1 MTQQQ
6 SQTSTIEESSL
17 FRIMIASD
25 NHLGFLENDQI
36 RGDDS
41 FNSFE
46 EILKLSKS
54 ECVDFLLLGGDLF
67 HHHNPSKKTIIR
79 TSNILKNYVYGQRL
93 HKYEVYCY
101 EPNFKN
107 ENLSVEV
114 PIFIIHGNHDDPSGF
129 ENFSSIDIFS
139 NKEVNYFGKI
149 NNYEEFDLYPI
160 LFVKGNTKIA
170 LYGIGSIKDERLYLA
185 LQNKKV
191 NFHRP
196 DDFKNWFNIL
206 IVHQN
211 RFKGHNIGKN
221 KKNYLPE
228 SFIPSFFD
236 LVIWGH
242 EHECFTEPVYNS
254 EVGFHVYQ
262 PGSSVATSLIQAEA
276 KTKCIGLCEING
288 DRFRII
294 PIKLET
300 VRPFI
305 YSQFELRQFADRITN
320 QEDIEKLIEEKI
332 EEALAEV
339 NKGRETEPKI
349 YNDLLPI
356 IRLKI
361 EYSGYAMTRTNFVV
375 SKYSGKIANLNDVI
389 QFWKKGELFSLKKS
403 LGGNDMDMEDMVD
416 GEGNFE
422 DELVDTDEELK
433 KFVTQNIGTY
443 FVEKNKKNFLNTDI
457 FCDYLDKAVN
467 GNEKH
472 SLEILFKQFYDAAIS
487 NSKYDSELISNLHPL
502 ENAKKDFSDL
512 VEQIVNKTDINSAIS
527 NGDEADNIKVL
538 PRGRKKNSN
547 MNILNN
553 AMNKDGIKLEI
564 ANNFSNEKR
573 EDKNTKNISQQ
584 SINNQLDLMGISQ
597 LKKQIET
604 SNTNSIINLAEK
616 NKNNKNLLNYLDYQP
631 KNSNGRNNK
640 NNSFS
645 NDFEIIINGSDND
658 LDEFGFP
665 DEAKKKKSYGGQK
678 RKSQKYKVEP
688 KKVNKKRKK

>member
-1 MTQQQ
+1 MTQQASQ
-6 SQTSTIEESSL
+6 SSTIEDTSSL

-25 NHLGFLENDQI
+25 NHLGYLENDQI

-46 EILKLSKS
+46 EVLKISKS
-54 ECVDFLLLGGDLF
+54 ESVDFLLLGGDLF

-79 TSNILKNYVYGQRL
+79 TGNILQKYVYGQRT

-101 EPNFKN
+101 DPNFKN

-149 NNYEEFDLYPI
+149 NNYEKFDLYPI

-185 LQNKKV
+185 LQNKNV

-236 LVIWGH
+236 LVVWGH

-276 KTKCIGLCEING
+276 KTKCIGLCEINK

-305 YSQFELRQFADRITN
+305 YNQFELRQFADRITN
-320 QEDIEKLIEEKI
+320 TDDIERIIDEKI
-332 EEALAEV
+332 NEALTEV
-339 NKGRETEPKI
+339 ENGRTKENKI
-349 YNDLLPI
+349 YNDLIPI

-361 EYSGYAMTRTNFVV
+361 EYTGYAMTRTNTIL
-375 SKYSGKIANLNDVI
+375 SKYSGRIANLNDVI
-389 QFWKKGELFSLKKS
+389 QFWKKGEVFSLKKA
-403 LGGNDMDMEDMVD
+403 LPGGSDVEMEDMENGD
-416 GEGNFE
+416 GDIE
-422 DELVDTDEELK
+422 DEMIDTDEELK
-433 KFVTQNIGTY
+433 KFVTQNIGNY
-443 FVEKNKKNFLNTDI
+443 FLEKNKKNFLNTDI

-472 SLEILFKQFYDAAIS
+472 SLEILFKQFYDAAIQTT
-487 NSKYDSELISNLHPL
+487 KFDSDVLNTLQPL
-502 ENAKKDFSDL
+502 ENAKKDFTDI
-512 VEQIVNKTDINSAIS
+512 VEQVINKTDINNAIS
-527 NGDEADNIKVL
+527 NGDEADNITLL
-538 PRGRKKNSN
+538 PKGRKRNSN
-547 MNILNN
+547 LMKKNEF
-553 AMNKDGIKLEI
+553 KLQS

-573 EDKNTKNISQQ
+573 EDKNNKNVSQ
-584 SINNQLDLMGISQ
+584 SIYNQLDQFGISQ
-597 LKKQIET
+597 LRQQFGNAT
-604 SNTNSIINLAEK
+604 TNNTTTDSNK
-616 NKNNKNLLNYLDYQP
+616 NKDKNLLDYLNYQP
-631 KNSNGRNNK
+631 KLSNKGTNNK
-640 NNSFS
+640 ISNSS
-645 NDFEIIINGSDND
+645 SDDIEIVIDND
-658 LDEFGFP
+658 SENDIDEFGFP
-665 DEAKKKKSYGGQK
+665 KNQKKSTGNQKKRSGKYNIEPKRVNKKKKK
-678 RKSQKYKVEP
+678 
-688 KKVNKKRKK
+688 

>member
-1 MTQQQ
+1 
-6 SQTSTIEESSL
+6 
-17 FRIMIASD
+17 MIASD
-25 NHLGFLENDQI
+25 NHLGYLENDQI

-46 EILKLSKS
+46 EVLKISKS
-54 ECVDFLLLGGDLF
+54 ESVDFLLLGGDLF

-79 TSNILKNYVYGQRL
+79 TGNILQKYVYGQRT

-101 EPNFKN
+101 DPNFKN

-149 NNYEEFDLYPI
+149 NNYEKFDLYPI

-185 LQNKKV
+185 LQNKNV

-236 LVIWGH
+236 LVVWGH

-276 KTKCIGLCEING
+276 KTKCIGLCEINK

-305 YSQFELRQFADRITN
+305 YNQFELRQFADRITN
-320 QEDIEKLIEEKI
+320 TDDIERIIDEKI
-332 EEALAEV
+332 NEALTEV
-339 NKGRETEPKI
+339 ENGRTKENKI
-349 YNDLLPI
+349 YNDLIPI

-361 EYSGYAMTRTNFVV
+361 EYTGYAMTRTNTIL
-375 SKYSGKIANLNDVI
+375 SKYSGRIANLNDVI
-389 QFWKKGELFSLKKS
+389 QFWKKGEVFSLKKA
-403 LGGNDMDMEDMVD
+403 LPGGSDVEMEDMENGD
-416 GEGNFE
+416 GDIE
-422 DELVDTDEELK
+422 DEMIDTDEELK
-433 KFVTQNIGTY
+433 KFVTQNIGNY
-443 FVEKNKKNFLNTDI
+443 FLEKNKKNFLNTDI

-472 SLEILFKQFYDAAIS
+472 SLEILFKQFYDAAIQTT
-487 NSKYDSELISNLHPL
+487 KFDSDVLNTLQPL
-502 ENAKKDFSDL
+502 ENAKKDFTDI
-512 VEQIVNKTDINSAIS
+512 VEQVINKTDINNAIS
-527 NGDEADNIKVL
+527 NGDEADNITLL
-538 PRGRKKNSN
+538 PKGRKRNSN
-547 MNILNN
+547 LMKKNEF
-553 AMNKDGIKLEI
+553 KLQS

-573 EDKNTKNISQQ
+573 EDKNNKNVSQ
-584 SINNQLDLMGISQ
+584 SIYNQLDQFGISQ
-597 LKKQIET
+597 LRQQFGNAT
-604 SNTNSIINLAEK
+604 TNNTTTDSNK
-616 NKNNKNLLNYLDYQP
+616 NKDKNLLDYLNYQP
-631 KNSNGRNNK
+631 KLSNKGTNNK
-640 NNSFS
+640 ISNSS
-645 NDFEIIINGSDND
+645 SDDIEIVIDNDSEND

-665 DEAKKKKSYGGQK
+665 KNQKKSTGNQKKRTGKYNIEPKRVNKKKKK
-678 RKSQKYKVEP
+678 
-688 KKVNKKRKK
+688 

>member
-1 MTQQQ
+1 MTQQASQ
-6 SQTSTIEESSL
+6 SSTIEDTSSL

-25 NHLGFLENDQI
+25 NHLGYLENDQI

-46 EILKLSKS
+46 EVLKISKS
-54 ECVDFLLLGGDLF
+54 ESVDFLLLGGDLF

-79 TSNILKNYVYGQRL
+79 TGNILQKYVYGQRT

-101 EPNFKN
+101 DPNFKN

-149 NNYEEFDLYPI
+149 NNYEKFDLYPI

-185 LQNKKV
+185 LQNKNV

-236 LVIWGH
+236 LVVWGH

-276 KTKCIGLCEING
+276 KTKCIGLCEINK

-305 YSQFELRQFADRITN
+305 YNQFELRQFADRITN
-320 QEDIEKLIEEKI
+320 TDDIERIIDEKI
-332 EEALAEV
+332 NEALTEV
-339 NKGRETEPKI
+339 ENGRTKENKI
-349 YNDLLPI
+349 YNDLIPI

-361 EYSGYAMTRTNFVV
+361 EYTGYAMTRTNTIL
-375 SKYSGKIANLNDVI
+375 SKYSGRIANLNDVI
-389 QFWKKGELFSLKKS
+389 QFWKKGEVFSLKKA
-403 LGGNDMDMEDMVD
+403 LPGGSDVEMEDMENGD
-416 GEGNFE
+416 GDIE
-422 DELVDTDEELK
+422 DEMIDTDEELK
-433 KFVTQNIGTY
+433 KFVTQNIGNY
-443 FVEKNKKNFLNTDI
+443 FLEKNKKNFLNTDI

-472 SLEILFKQFYDAAIS
+472 SLEILFKQFYDAAIQTT
-487 NSKYDSELISNLHPL
+487 KFDSDVLNTLQPL
-502 ENAKKDFSDL
+502 ENAKKDFTDI
-512 VEQIVNKTDINSAIS
+512 VEQVINKTDINNAIS
-527 NGDEADNIKVL
+527 NGDEADNITLL
-538 PRGRKKNSN
+538 PKGRKRNSN
-547 MNILNN
+547 LMKKNEF
-553 AMNKDGIKLEI
+553 KLQS

-573 EDKNTKNISQQ
+573 EDKNNKNVSQ
-584 SINNQLDLMGISQ
+584 SIYNQLDQFGISQ
-597 LKKQIET
+597 LRQQFGNAT
-604 SNTNSIINLAEK
+604 TNNTTDSNK
-616 NKNNKNLLNYLDYQP
+616 NKDKNLLDYLNYQP
-631 KNSNGRNNK
+631 KLSNKGTNNK
-640 NNSFS
+640 ISNSS
-645 NDFEIIINGSDND
+645 SDDIEIVIDNDSEND

-665 DEAKKKKSYGGQK
+665 KNQKKSTGNQKKRTGKYNIEPKRVNKKKKK
-678 RKSQKYKVEP
+678 
-688 KKVNKKRKK
+688 

>member
-1 MTQQQ
+1 MTQQASQ
-6 SQTSTIEESSL
+6 SSTIEDTSSL

-25 NHLGFLENDQI
+25 NHLGYLENDQI

-46 EILKLSKS
+46 EVLKISKS
-54 ECVDFLLLGGDLF
+54 ESVDFLLLGGDLF

-79 TSNILKNYVYGQRL
+79 TGNILQKYVYGQRT

-101 EPNFKN
+101 DPNFKN

-149 NNYEEFDLYPI
+149 NNYEKFDLYPI

-185 LQNKKV
+185 LQNKNV

-236 LVIWGH
+236 LVVWGH

-276 KTKCIGLCEING
+276 KTKCIGLCEINK

-305 YSQFELRQFADRITN
+305 YNQFELRQFADRITN
-320 QEDIEKLIEEKI
+320 TDDIERIIDEKI
-332 EEALAEV
+332 NEALTEV
-339 NKGRETEPKI
+339 ENGRTKENKI
-349 YNDLLPI
+349 YNDLIPI

-361 EYSGYAMTRTNFVV
+361 EYTGYAMTRTNTIL
-375 SKYSGKIANLNDVI
+375 SKYSGRIANLNDVI
-389 QFWKKGELFSLKKS
+389 QFWKKGEVFSLKKA
-403 LGGNDMDMEDMVD
+403 LPGGSDVEMEDMENGD
-416 GEGNFE
+416 GDIE
-422 DELVDTDEELK
+422 DEMIDTDEELK
-433 KFVTQNIGTY
+433 KFVTQNIGNY
-443 FVEKNKKNFLNTDI
+443 FLEKNKKNFLNTDI

-472 SLEILFKQFYDAAIS
+472 SLEILFKQFYDAAIQTT
-487 NSKYDSELISNLHPL
+487 KFDSDVLNTLQPL
-502 ENAKKDFSDL
+502 ENAKKDFTDI
-512 VEQIVNKTDINSAIS
+512 VEQVINKTDINNAIS
-527 NGDEADNIKVL
+527 NGDEADNITLL
-538 PRGRKKNSN
+538 PKGRKRNSN
-547 MNILNN
+547 LMKKNEF
-553 AMNKDGIKLEI
+553 KLQS

-573 EDKNTKNISQQ
+573 EDKNNKNVSQ
-584 SINNQLDLMGISQ
+584 SIYNQLDQFGISQ
-597 LKKQIET
+597 LRQQFGNAT
-604 SNTNSIINLAEK
+604 TNNTTTDSNK
-616 NKNNKNLLNYLDYQP
+616 NKDKNLLDYLNYQP
-631 KNSNGRNNK
+631 KLSNKSTNNK
-640 NNSFS
+640 ISNSS
-645 NDFEIIINGSDND
+645 SDDIEIVIDNDSEND

-665 DEAKKKKSYGGQK
+665 KNQKKSTGNQKKRSGKYNIEPKRVNKKKKK
-678 RKSQKYKVEP
+678 
-688 KKVNKKRKK
+688 

>member
-1 MTQQQ
+1 MTQQASQ
-6 SQTSTIEESSL
+6 SSTIEDTSSL

-25 NHLGFLENDQI
+25 NHLGYLENDQI

-46 EILKLSKS
+46 EVLKISKS
-54 ECVDFLLLGGDLF
+54 ESVDFLLLGGDLF

-79 TSNILKNYVYGQRL
+79 TGNILQKYVYGQRT

-101 EPNFKN
+101 DPNFKN

-149 NNYEEFDLYPI
+149 NNYEKFDLYPI

-185 LQNKKV
+185 LQNKNV

-236 LVIWGH
+236 LVVWGH

-276 KTKCIGLCEING
+276 KTKCIGLCEINK

-305 YSQFELRQFADRITN
+305 YNQFELRQFADRITN
-320 QEDIEKLIEEKI
+320 TDDIERIIDEKI
-332 EEALAEV
+332 NEALTEV
-339 NKGRETEPKI
+339 ENGRTKENKI
-349 YNDLLPI
+349 YNDLIPI
-356 IRLKI
+356 IRLEI
-361 EYSGYAMTRTNFVV
+361 EYTGYAMTRTNTIL
-375 SKYSGKIANLNDVI
+375 SKYSGRIANLNDVI
-389 QFWKKGELFSLKKS
+389 QFWKKGEVFSLKKA
-403 LGGNDMDMEDMVD
+403 LPGGSDVEMEDMENGD
-416 GEGNFE
+416 GDIE
-422 DELVDTDEELK
+422 DEMIDTDEELK
-433 KFVTQNIGTY
+433 KFVTQNIGNY
-443 FVEKNKKNFLNTDI
+443 FLEKNKKNFLNTDI

-472 SLEILFKQFYDAAIS
+472 SLEILVKQFYDAAIQTT
-487 NSKYDSELISNLHPL
+487 KFDSDVLNTLQPL
-502 ENAKKDFSDL
+502 ENAKKDFTDI
-512 VEQIVNKTDINSAIS
+512 VEQVINKTEINNAIS
-527 NGDEADNIKVL
+527 NGDEADNITLL
-538 PRGRKKNSN
+538 PKGRKRNSN
-547 MNILNN
+547 LMKKNEF
-553 AMNKDGIKLEI
+553 KLQS

-573 EDKNTKNISQQ
+573 EDKNNKNVSQ
-584 SINNQLDLMGISQ
+584 SIYNQLDQFGISQ
-597 LKKQIET
+597 LRQQFGNAT
-604 SNTNSIINLAEK
+604 TNNTTTDSNK
-616 NKNNKNLLNYLDYQP
+616 NKDKNLLDYLNYQP
-631 KNSNGRNNK
+631 KLSNKGTNNK
-640 NNSFS
+640 ISNSS
-645 NDFEIIINGSDND
+645 SDDIEIVIDNDSEND

-665 DEAKKKKSYGGQK
+665 KNQKKSTGNQKKRSGKYNIEPKRVNKKKKK
-678 RKSQKYKVEP
+678 
-688 KKVNKKRKK
+688 

>member
-1 MTQQQ
+1 MTQQASQ
-6 SQTSTIEESSL
+6 SSTIEDTSSL

-25 NHLGFLENDQI
+25 NHLGYLENDQI

-46 EILKLSKS
+46 EVLKISKS
-54 ECVDFLLLGGDLF
+54 ESVDFLLLGGDLF

-79 TSNILKNYVYGQRL
+79 TGNILQKYVYGQRT

-101 EPNFKN
+101 DPNFKN

-149 NNYEEFDLYPI
+149 NNYEKFDLYPI

-185 LQNKKV
+185 LQNKNV

-236 LVIWGH
+236 LVVWGH

-276 KTKCIGLCEING
+276 KTKCIGLCEINK

-305 YSQFELRQFADRITN
+305 YNQFELRQFADRITN
-320 QEDIEKLIEEKI
+320 TDDIERIIDEKI
-332 EEALAEV
+332 NEALTEV
-339 NKGRETEPKI
+339 ENGRTKENKI
-349 YNDLLPI
+349 YNDLIPI

-361 EYSGYAMTRTNFVV
+361 EYTGYAMTRTNTIL
-375 SKYSGKIANLNDVI
+375 SKYSGRIANLNDVI
-389 QFWKKGELFSLKKS
+389 QFWKKGEVFSLKKA
-403 LGGNDMDMEDMVD
+403 LPGGSDVEMEDMENGD
-416 GEGNFE
+416 GDIE
-422 DELVDTDEELK
+422 DEMIDTDEELK
-433 KFVTQNIGTY
+433 KFVTQNIGNY
-443 FVEKNKKNFLNTDI
+443 FLEKNKKNFLNTDI

-472 SLEILFKQFYDAAIS
+472 SLEILFKQFYDAAIQTT
-487 NSKYDSELISNLHPL
+487 KFDSDVLNTLQPL
-502 ENAKKDFSDL
+502 ENAKKDFTDI
-512 VEQIVNKTDINSAIS
+512 VEQVINKTDINNAIS
-527 NGDEADNIKVL
+527 NGDEADNITLL
-538 PRGRKKNSN
+538 PKGRKRNSN
-547 MNILNN
+547 LMKKNEF
-553 AMNKDGIKLEI
+553 KLQS

-573 EDKNTKNISQQ
+573 EDKNNKNVSQ
-584 SINNQLDLMGISQ
+584 SIYNQLDQFGISQ
-597 LKKQIET
+597 LRQQFGNAT
-604 SNTNSIINLAEK
+604 TNNTTTDSNK
-616 NKNNKNLLNYLDYQP
+616 NKDKNLLDYLNYQP
-631 KNSNGRNNK
+631 KLSNKGTNNK
-640 NNSFS
+640 ISNSS
-645 NDFEIIINGSDND
+645 SDDIEIVIDNDSEND

-665 DEAKKKKSYGGQK
+665 KNQKKSTGNQKKRSGKYNIEPKRVNKKKKK
-678 RKSQKYKVEP
+678 
-688 KKVNKKRKK
+688 

>member
-1 MTQQQ
+1 MTQQASQ
-6 SQTSTIEESSL
+6 SSTIEDSSSL

-25 NHLGFLENDQI
+25 NHLGYLENDQI

-46 EILKLSKS
+46 EVLKISKS
-54 ECVDFLLLGGDLF
+54 ESVDFLLLGGDLF

-79 TSNILKNYVYGQRL
+79 TGNILQKYVYGQRT

-101 EPNFKN
+101 DPNFKN

-149 NNYEEFDLYPI
+149 NNYEKFDLYPI

-185 LQNKKV
+185 LQNKNV

-236 LVIWGH
+236 LVVWGH

-276 KTKCIGLCEING
+276 KTKCIGLCEINR

-305 YSQFELRQFADRITN
+305 YNQFELRQFADRITN
-320 QEDIEKLIEEKI
+320 TDDIERIIDEKI
-332 EEALAEV
+332 NEALTEV
-339 NKGRETEPKI
+339 ENGRTKENKI
-349 YNDLLPI
+349 YNDLIPI

-361 EYSGYAMTRTNFVV
+361 EYTGYAMTRTNTIL

-389 QFWKKGELFSLKKS
+389 QFWKKGEVFSLKKA
-403 LGGNDMDMEDMVD
+403 LPGGSDVEMEDMENGD
-416 GEGNFE
+416 GDIE
-422 DELVDTDEELK
+422 DEMIDTDEELK
-433 KFVTQNIGTY
+433 KFVTQNIGNY
-443 FVEKNKKNFLNTDI
+443 FLEKNKKNFLNTDI

-472 SLEILFKQFYDAAIS
+472 SLEILFKQFYDAAIQTT
-487 NSKYDSELISNLHPL
+487 KFDSDVLNTLQPL
-502 ENAKKDFSDL
+502 ENAKKDFTDI
-512 VEQIVNKTDINSAIS
+512 VEQLINKTDINNAIS
-527 NGDEADNIKVL
+527 NGDEADNITLL
-538 PRGRKKNSN
+538 PKGRKRNSN
-547 MNILNN
+547 L
-553 AMNKDGIKLEI
+553 IKNGFKLQS

-573 EDKNTKNISQQ
+573 EDKNNKNVSQ
-584 SINNQLDLMGISQ
+584 STYNQLDQFGISQ
-597 LKKQIET
+597 LRQQFGNST
-604 SNTNSIINLAEK
+604 ANNSITDTNR
-616 NKNNKNLLNYLDYQP
+616 NKDKNLLDYLNYQP
-631 KNSNGRNNK
+631 KLSNKGTNNK
-640 NNSFS
+640 ISNSS
-645 NDFEIIINGSDND
+645 SDDIEIVINDDSEND

-665 DEAKKKKSYGGQK
+665 NEKKLKKSTGNQKKRSGKYNIEPKRVYKKKKK
-678 RKSQKYKVEP
+678 
-688 KKVNKKRKK
+688 

>member
-1 MTQQQ
+1 MTQQASQ
-6 SQTSTIEESSL
+6 SSTIEDSSSL

-25 NHLGFLENDQI
+25 NHLGYLENDQI

-46 EILKLSKS
+46 EVLKISKS
-54 ECVDFLLLGGDLF
+54 ESVDFLLLGGDLF

-79 TSNILKNYVYGQRL
+79 TGNILQKYVYGQRT

-101 EPNFKN
+101 DPNFKN

-149 NNYEEFDLYPI
+149 NNYEKFDLYPI

-185 LQNKKV
+185 LQNKNV

-236 LVIWGH
+236 LVVWGH

-276 KTKCIGLCEING
+276 KTKCIGLCEINR

-305 YSQFELRQFADRITN
+305 YNQFELRQFADRITN
-320 QEDIEKLIEEKI
+320 TDDIERIIDEKI
-332 EEALAEV
+332 NEALAEV
-339 NKGRETEPKI
+339 ENGRTKENKI
-349 YNDLLPI
+349 YNDLIPI

-361 EYSGYAMTRTNFVV
+361 EYTGYAMTRTNTIL

-389 QFWKKGELFSLKKS
+389 QFWKKGEVFSLKKA
-403 LGGNDMDMEDMVD
+403 LPGGSDVEMEDMENGD
-416 GEGNFE
+416 GDIE
-422 DELVDTDEELK
+422 DEMIDTDEELK
-433 KFVTQNIGTY
+433 KFVTQNIGNY
-443 FVEKNKKNFLNTDI
+443 FLEKNKKNFLNTDI

-472 SLEILFKQFYDAAIS
+472 SLEILFKQFYDAAIQTT
-487 NSKYDSELISNLHPL
+487 KFDSDVLNTLQPL
-502 ENAKKDFSDL
+502 ENAKKDFTDI
-512 VEQIVNKTDINSAIS
+512 VEQLINKTDINNAIS
-527 NGDEADNIKVL
+527 NGDEADNITLL
-538 PRGRKKNSN
+538 PKGRKRNSN
-547 MNILNN
+547 L
-553 AMNKDGIKLEI
+553 IKNGFKLQS

-573 EDKNTKNISQQ
+573 EDKNNKNVSQ
-584 SINNQLDLMGISQ
+584 STYNQLDQFGISQ
-597 LKKQIET
+597 LRQQFGNST
-604 SNTNSIINLAEK
+604 ANNSITDTNR
-616 NKNNKNLLNYLDYQP
+616 NKDKNLLDYLNYQP
-631 KNSNGRNNK
+631 KLSNKGTNNK
-640 NNSFS
+640 ISNSS
-645 NDFEIIINGSDND
+645 SDDIEIVINDDSEND

-665 DEAKKKKSYGGQK
+665 NEKKLKKSTGNQKKRSGKYNIEPKRVYKKKKK
-678 RKSQKYKVEP
+678 
-688 KKVNKKRKK
+688 

>member
-1 MTQQQ
+1 MTQQASQ
-6 SQTSTIEESSL
+6 SSTIEDTSSL

-25 NHLGFLENDQI
+25 NHLGYLENDQI

-46 EILKLSKS
+46 EILKISKS
-54 ECVDFLLLGGDLF
+54 ESVDFLLLGGDLF

-79 TSNILKNYVYGQRL
+79 TGNILQKYVYGQRT

-101 EPNFKN
+101 DPNFKN

-149 NNYEEFDLYPI
+149 NNYEKFDLYPI

-185 LQNKKV
+185 LQNKNV

-236 LVIWGH
+236 LVVWGH

-276 KTKCIGLCEING
+276 KTKCIGLCEINK

-305 YSQFELRQFADRITN
+305 YNQFELRQFADRITN
-320 QEDIEKLIEEKI
+320 TDDIERIIDEKI
-332 EEALAEV
+332 NEALTEV
-339 NKGRETEPKI
+339 ENGRTKENKI
-349 YNDLLPI
+349 YNDLIPI

-361 EYSGYAMTRTNFVV
+361 EYTGYAMTRTNTIL
-375 SKYSGKIANLNDVI
+375 SKYSGRIANLNDVI
-389 QFWKKGELFSLKKS
+389 QFWKKGEVFSLKKA
-403 LGGNDMDMEDMVD
+403 LPGGSDVEMEDMENGD
-416 GEGNFE
+416 GDIE
-422 DELVDTDEELK
+422 DEMIDTDEELK
-433 KFVTQNIGTY
+433 KFVTQNIGNY
-443 FVEKNKKNFLNTDI
+443 FLEKNKKNFLNTDI

-472 SLEILFKQFYDAAIS
+472 SLEILFKQFYDAAIQTT
-487 NSKYDSELISNLHPL
+487 KFDSDVLNTLQPL
-502 ENAKKDFSDL
+502 ENAKKDFTDI
-512 VEQIVNKTDINSAIS
+512 VEQVINKTDINNAIS
-527 NGDEADNIKVL
+527 NGDEADNITLL
-538 PRGRKKNSN
+538 PKGRKRNSN
-547 MNILNN
+547 LMKKNEF
-553 AMNKDGIKLEI
+553 KLQS

-573 EDKNTKNISQQ
+573 EDKNNKNVSQ
-584 SINNQLDLMGISQ
+584 SIYNQLDQFGISQ
-597 LKKQIET
+597 LRQQFGNAT
-604 SNTNSIINLAEK
+604 TNNTTTDSNK
-616 NKNNKNLLNYLDYQP
+616 NKDKNLLDYLNYQP
-631 KNSNGRNNK
+631 KLSNKGTNNK
-640 NNSFS
+640 ISNSS
-645 NDFEIIINGSDND
+645 SDDIEIVIDNDNEND

-665 DEAKKKKSYGGQK
+665 NEKKVKKSTGNQKKRSGKYNIEPKRVNKKKKK
-678 RKSQKYKVEP
+678 
-688 KKVNKKRKK
+688 

>member
-1 MTQQQ
+1 MTQQASQ
-6 SQTSTIEESSL
+6 SSTIEDTSSL

-25 NHLGFLENDQI
+25 NHLGYLENDQI

-46 EILKLSKS
+46 EVLKISKS
-54 ECVDFLLLGGDLF
+54 ESVDFLLLGGDLF

-79 TSNILKNYVYGQRL
+79 TGNILQKYVYGQRT

-101 EPNFKN
+101 DPNFKN

-149 NNYEEFDLYPI
+149 NNYEKFDLYPI

-185 LQNKKV
+185 LQNKNV

-236 LVIWGH
+236 LVVWGH

-276 KTKCIGLCEING
+276 KTKCIGLCEINK

-305 YSQFELRQFADRITN
+305 YNQFELRQFADRITN
-320 QEDIEKLIEEKI
+320 TDDIERIIDEKI
-332 EEALAEV
+332 NEALTEV
-339 NKGRETEPKI
+339 ENGRTKENKI
-349 YNDLLPI
+349 YNDLIPI

-361 EYSGYAMTRTNFVV
+361 EYTGYAMTRTNTIL
-375 SKYSGKIANLNDVI
+375 SKYSGRIANLNDVI
-389 QFWKKGELFSLKKS
+389 QFWKKGEVFSLKKA
-403 LGGNDMDMEDMVD
+403 LPGGSDVEMEDMENGD
-416 GEGNFE
+416 GDIE
-422 DELVDTDEELK
+422 DEMIDTDEELK
-433 KFVTQNIGTY
+433 KFVTQNIGNY
-443 FVEKNKKNFLNTDI
+443 FLEKNKKNFLNTDI

-472 SLEILFKQFYDAAIS
+472 SLEILFKQFYDAAIQTT
-487 NSKYDSELISNLHPL
+487 KFDSDVLNTLQPL
-502 ENAKKDFSDL
+502 ENAKKDFTDI
-512 VEQIVNKTDINSAIS
+512 VEQVINKTDINNAIS
-527 NGDEADNIKVL
+527 NGDEADNITLL
-538 PRGRKKNSN
+538 PKGRKRNSN
-547 MNILNN
+547 LMKKNEF
-553 AMNKDGIKLEI
+553 KLQS

-573 EDKNTKNISQQ
+573 EDKNNKNVSQ
-584 SINNQLDLMGISQ
+584 SIYNQLDQFGISQ
-597 LKKQIET
+597 LRQQFGNAT
-604 SNTNSIINLAEK
+604 TNNTTTDSNK
-616 NKNNKNLLNYLDYQP
+616 NKDKNLLDYLNYQP
-631 KNSNGRNNK
+631 KLSNKGTNNK
-640 NNSFS
+640 ISNSS
-645 NDFEIIINGSDND
+645 SDDIEIVIDNDSEND

-665 DEAKKKKSYGGQK
+665 KNQKKSTGNQKKSKYNIEPKRVNKKKKK
-678 RKSQKYKVEP
+678 
-688 KKVNKKRKK
+688 

>member
-1 MTQQQ
+1 
-6 SQTSTIEESSL
+6 
-17 FRIMIASD
+17 MIASD
-25 NHLGFLENDQI
+25 NHLGYLENDQI

-46 EILKLSKS
+46 EVLKISKS
-54 ECVDFLLLGGDLF
+54 ESVDFLLLGGDLF

-79 TSNILKNYVYGQRL
+79 TGNILQKYVYGQRT

-101 EPNFKN
+101 DPNFKN

-149 NNYEEFDLYPI
+149 NNYEKFDLYPI

-185 LQNKKV
+185 LQNKNV

-236 LVIWGH
+236 LVVWGH

-276 KTKCIGLCEING
+276 KTKCIGLCEINK

-305 YSQFELRQFADRITN
+305 YNQFELRQFADRITN
-320 QEDIEKLIEEKI
+320 TDDIERIIDEKI
-332 EEALAEV
+332 NEALTEV
-339 NKGRETEPKI
+339 ENGRTKENKI
-349 YNDLLPI
+349 YNDLIPI

-361 EYSGYAMTRTNFVV
+361 EYTGYAMTRTNTIL
-375 SKYSGKIANLNDVI
+375 SKYSGRIANLNDVI
-389 QFWKKGELFSLKKS
+389 QFWKKGEVFSLKKA
-403 LGGNDMDMEDMVD
+403 LPGGSDVEMEDMENGD
-416 GEGNFE
+416 GDIE
-422 DELVDTDEELK
+422 DEMIDTDEELK
-433 KFVTQNIGTY
+433 KFVTQNIGNY
-443 FVEKNKKNFLNTDI
+443 FLEKNKKNFLNTDI

-472 SLEILFKQFYDAAIS
+472 SLEILFKQFYDAAIQTT
-487 NSKYDSELISNLHPL
+487 KFDSDVLNTLQPL
-502 ENAKKDFSDL
+502 ENAKKDFTDI
-512 VEQIVNKTDINSAIS
+512 VEQVINKTDINNAIS
-527 NGDEADNIKVL
+527 NGDEADNITLL
-538 PRGRKKNSN
+538 PKGRKRNSN
-547 MNILNN
+547 LMKKNEF
-553 AMNKDGIKLEI
+553 KLQS

-573 EDKNTKNISQQ
+573 EDKNNKNVSQ
-584 SINNQLDLMGISQ
+584 SIYNQLDQFGISQ
-597 LKKQIET
+597 LRQQFGNAT
-604 SNTNSIINLAEK
+604 TNNTTTDSNK
-616 NKNNKNLLNYLDYQP
+616 NKDKNLLDYLNYQP
-631 KNSNGRNNK
+631 KLSNKGTNNK
-640 NNSFS
+640 ISNNSS
-645 NDFEIIINGSDND
+645 DDIEIVIDNDSDND

-665 DEAKKKKSYGGQK
+665 KNQKKSTGNQKKRSGKYNIEPKRVNKKKKK
-678 RKSQKYKVEP
+678 
-688 KKVNKKRKK
+688 

>member
-1 MTQQQ
+1 MTQQASQ
-6 SQTSTIEESSL
+6 SSTIEDTSSL

-25 NHLGFLENDQI
+25 NHLGYLENDQI

-46 EILKLSKS
+46 EVLKISKS
-54 ECVDFLLLGGDLF
+54 ESVDFLLLGGDLF

-79 TSNILKNYVYGQRL
+79 TGNILQKYVYGQRT

-101 EPNFKN
+101 DPNFKN

-149 NNYEEFDLYPI
+149 NNYEKFDLYPI

-185 LQNKKV
+185 LQNKNV

-236 LVIWGH
+236 LVVWGH

-276 KTKCIGLCEING
+276 KTKCIGLCEINK

-305 YSQFELRQFADRITN
+305 YNQFELRQFADRITN
-320 QEDIEKLIEEKI
+320 TDDIERIIDEKI
-332 EEALAEV
+332 NEALTEV
-339 NKGRETEPKI
+339 ENGRTKENKI
-349 YNDLLPI
+349 YNDLIPI

-361 EYSGYAMTRTNFVV
+361 EYTGYAMTRTNTIL
-375 SKYSGKIANLNDVI
+375 SKYSGRIANLNDVI
-389 QFWKKGELFSLKKS
+389 QFWKKGEVFSLKKA
-403 LGGNDMDMEDMVD
+403 LPGGSDVEMEDMENGD
-416 GEGNFE
+416 GDIE
-422 DELVDTDEELK
+422 DEMIDTDEELK
-433 KFVTQNIGTY
+433 KFVTQNIGNY
-443 FVEKNKKNFLNTDI
+443 FLEKNKKNFLNTDI

-472 SLEILFKQFYDAAIS
+472 SLEILFKQFYDAAIQTT
-487 NSKYDSELISNLHPL
+487 KFDSDVLNTLQPL
-502 ENAKKDFSDL
+502 ENAKKDFTDI
-512 VEQIVNKTDINSAIS
+512 VEQVINKTDINNAIS
-527 NGDEADNIKVL
+527 NGDEADNITLL
-538 PRGRKKNSN
+538 PKGRKRNSN
-547 MNILNN
+547 LMKKNEF
-553 AMNKDGIKLEI
+553 KLQS

-573 EDKNTKNISQQ
+573 EDKNNKNVSQ
-584 SINNQLDLMGISQ
+584 SIYNQLDQFGISQ
-597 LKKQIET
+597 LRQQFGNATTNNTTTDSNKK
-604 SNTNSIINLAEK
+604 K
-616 NKNNKNLLNYLDYQP
+616 KKNLLDYLNYQP
-631 KNSNGRNNK
+631 KLSNKGTNNK
-640 NNSFS
+640 ISNSS
-645 NDFEIIINGSDND
+645 SDDIEIVIDNDSEND

-665 DEAKKKKSYGGQK
+665 KNQKKSTGNQKKRSGKYNIEPKRVNKKKKK
-678 RKSQKYKVEP
+678 
-688 KKVNKKRKK
+688 

>member
-1 MTQQQ
+1 MTQQASQ
-6 SQTSTIEESSL
+6 SSTIEDTSSL

-25 NHLGFLENDQI
+25 NHLGYLENDQI

-46 EILKLSKS
+46 EVLKISKS
-54 ECVDFLLLGGDLF
+54 ESVDFLLLGGDLF

-79 TSNILKNYVYGQRL
+79 TGNILQKYVYGQRT

-101 EPNFKN
+101 DPNFKN

-149 NNYEEFDLYPI
+149 NNYEKFDLYPI

-185 LQNKKV
+185 LQNKNV

-236 LVIWGH
+236 LVVWGH

-276 KTKCIGLCEING
+276 KTKCIGLCEINK

-305 YSQFELRQFADRITN
+305 YNQFELRQFADRITN
-320 QEDIEKLIEEKI
+320 TDDIERIIDEKI
-332 EEALAEV
+332 NEALTEV
-339 NKGRETEPKI
+339 ENGRTKENKI
-349 YNDLLPI
+349 YNDLIPI

-361 EYSGYAMTRTNFVV
+361 EYTGYAMTRTNTIL
-375 SKYSGKIANLNDVI
+375 SKYSGRIANLNDVI
-389 QFWKKGELFSLKKS
+389 QFWKKGEVFSLKKA
-403 LGGNDMDMEDMVD
+403 LPGGSDVEMEDMENGD
-416 GEGNFE
+416 GDIE
-422 DELVDTDEELK
+422 DEMIDTDEELK
-433 KFVTQNIGTY
+433 KFVTQNIGNY
-443 FVEKNKKNFLNTDI
+443 FLEKNKKNFLNTDI

-472 SLEILFKQFYDAAIS
+472 SLEILFKQFYDAAIQTT
-487 NSKYDSELISNLHPL
+487 KFDSDVLNTLQPL
-502 ENAKKDFSDL
+502 ENAKKDFTDI
-512 VEQIVNKTDINSAIS
+512 VEQVINKTDINNAIS
-527 NGDEADNIKVL
+527 NGDEADNITLL
-538 PRGRKKNSN
+538 PKGRKRNSN
-547 MNILNN
+547 LMKKNEF
-553 AMNKDGIKLEI
+553 KLQS

-573 EDKNTKNISQQ
+573 EDKNNKNVSQ
-584 SINNQLDLMGISQ
+584 SIYNQLDQFGISQ
-597 LKKQIET
+597 LRQQFGNATTNNIT
-604 SNTNSIINLAEK
+604 TDSNK
-616 NKNNKNLLNYLDYQP
+616 NKDKNLLDYLNYQP
-631 KNSNGRNNK
+631 KLSNKGTNNK
-640 NNSFS
+640 ISNSS
-645 NDFEIIINGSDND
+645 SDEIEIVIDNDSEND

-665 DEAKKKKSYGGQK
+665 KNQKKSTGNQKKRSGKYNIEPKRVNKKKKK
-678 RKSQKYKVEP
+678 
-688 KKVNKKRKK
+688 

>member
-1 MTQQQ
+1 MTQQASQ
-6 SQTSTIEESSL
+6 SSTIEDSSSL

-25 NHLGFLENDQI
+25 NHLGYLENDQI

-46 EILKLSKS
+46 EVLKISKS
-54 ECVDFLLLGGDLF
+54 ESVDFLLLGGDLF

-79 TSNILKNYVYGQRL
+79 TGNILQKYVYGQRT

-101 EPNFKN
+101 DPNFKN

-149 NNYEEFDLYPI
+149 NNYEKFDLYPI

-185 LQNKKV
+185 LQNKNV

-236 LVIWGH
+236 LVVWGH

-276 KTKCIGLCEING
+276 KTKCIGLCEINR

-305 YSQFELRQFADRITN
+305 YNQFELRQFADRITN
-320 QEDIEKLIEEKI
+320 TDDIERIIDEKI
-332 EEALAEV
+332 NEALAEV
-339 NKGRETEPKI
+339 ENGRTKENKI
-349 YNDLLPI
+349 YNDLIPI

-361 EYSGYAMTRTNFVV
+361 EYTGYAMTRTNTIL

-389 QFWKKGELFSLKKS
+389 QFWKKGEVFSLKKA
-403 LGGNDMDMEDMVD
+403 LPGGSDVEMEDMENGD
-416 GEGNFE
+416 GDIE
-422 DELVDTDEELK
+422 DEMIDTDEELK
-433 KFVTQNIGTY
+433 KFVTQNIGNY
-443 FVEKNKKNFLNTDI
+443 FLEKNKKNFLNTDI

-472 SLEILFKQFYDAAIS
+472 SLEILFKQFYDAAIQTT
-487 NSKYDSELISNLHPL
+487 KFDSDVLNTLQPL
-502 ENAKKDFSDL
+502 ENAKKDFTDI
-512 VEQIVNKTDINSAIS
+512 VEQLINKTDINNAIS
-527 NGDEADNIKVL
+527 NGDEADNITLL
-538 PRGRKKNSN
+538 PKGRKRNSN
-547 MNILNN
+547 L
-553 AMNKDGIKLEI
+553 IKNGFKLQS

-573 EDKNTKNISQQ
+573 EDKNNKNVSQ
-584 SINNQLDLMGISQ
+584 STYNQLDQFGISQ
-597 LKKQIET
+597 LRQQFGNST
-604 SNTNSIINLAEK
+604 VNNSITDTNR
-616 NKNNKNLLNYLDYQP
+616 NKDKNLLDYLNYQP
-631 KNSNGRNNK
+631 KLSNKGTNNK
-640 NNSFS
+640 ISNSS
-645 NDFEIIINGSDND
+645 SDDIEIVINDDSEND

-665 DEAKKKKSYGGQK
+665 NEKKLKKSTGNQKKRSGKYNIEPKRLYKKKKK
-678 RKSQKYKVEP
+678 
-688 KKVNKKRKK
+688 

>member
-1 MTQQQ
+1 MTQQASQ
-6 SQTSTIEESSL
+6 SSTIEDTSSL

-25 NHLGFLENDQI
+25 NHLGYLENDQI

-46 EILKLSKS
+46 EVLKISKS
-54 ECVDFLLLGGDLF
+54 ESVDFLLLGGDLF

-79 TSNILKNYVYGQRL
+79 TGNILQKYVYGQRT

-101 EPNFKN
+101 DPNFKN

-149 NNYEEFDLYPI
+149 NNYEKFDLYPI

-185 LQNKKV
+185 LQNKNV

-236 LVIWGH
+236 LVVWGH

-276 KTKCIGLCEING
+276 KTKCIGLCEINK

-305 YSQFELRQFADRITN
+305 YNQFELRQFADRITN
-320 QEDIEKLIEEKI
+320 TDDIERIIDEKI
-332 EEALAEV
+332 NEALTEV
-339 NKGRETEPKI
+339 ENGRTKENKI
-349 YNDLLPI
+349 YNDLIPI

-361 EYSGYAMTRTNFVV
+361 EYTGYAMTRTNTIL
-375 SKYSGKIANLNDVI
+375 SKYSGRIANLNDVI
-389 QFWKKGELFSLKKS
+389 QFWKKGEVFSLKKA
-403 LGGNDMDMEDMVD
+403 LPGGSDVEMEDMENGD
-416 GEGNFE
+416 GDIE
-422 DELVDTDEELK
+422 DEMIDTDEELK
-433 KFVTQNIGTY
+433 KFVTQNIGNY
-443 FVEKNKKNFLNTDI
+443 FLEKNKKNFLNTDI

-472 SLEILFKQFYDAAIS
+472 SLEILFKQFYDAAIQTT
-487 NSKYDSELISNLHPL
+487 KFDSDVLNTLQPL
-502 ENAKKDFSDL
+502 ENAKKDFTDI
-512 VEQIVNKTDINSAIS
+512 VEQVINKTDINNAIS
-527 NGDEADNIKVL
+527 NGDEADNITLL
-538 PRGRKKNSN
+538 PKGRKRNSN
-547 MNILNN
+547 LMKKNEF
-553 AMNKDGIKLEI
+553 KLQS

-573 EDKNTKNISQQ
+573 EDKNNKNVSQ
-584 SINNQLDLMGISQ
+584 SIYNQLDQFGISQ
-597 LKKQIET
+597 LRQQFGNAT
-604 SNTNSIINLAEK
+604 TNNTTTDSNK
-616 NKNNKNLLNYLDYQP
+616 NKDKNLLDYLNYQP
-631 KNSNGRNNK
+631 KLSNKGTNNK
-640 NNSFS
+640 LSNSS
-645 NDFEIIINGSDND
+645 SDDIEIAIDNDSEND

-665 DEAKKKKSYGGQK
+665 NEKKVKKSTANQKKRSGKYNIEPKRVYKKKKK
-678 RKSQKYKVEP
+678 
-688 KKVNKKRKK
+688 

>member
-1 MTQQQ
+1 MTQQASQ
-6 SQTSTIEESSL
+6 SSTIEDSSSL

-25 NHLGFLENDQI
+25 NHLGYLENDQI

-46 EILKLSKS
+46 EVLKISKS
-54 ECVDFLLLGGDLF
+54 ESVDFLLLGGDLF

-79 TSNILKNYVYGQRL
+79 TGNILQKYVYGQRT

-101 EPNFKN
+101 DPNFKN

-149 NNYEEFDLYPI
+149 NNYEKFDLYPI

-185 LQNKKV
+185 LQNKNV

-236 LVIWGH
+236 LVVWGH

-276 KTKCIGLCEING
+276 KTKCIGLCEINK

-305 YSQFELRQFADRITN
+305 YNQFELRQFADRITN
-320 QEDIEKLIEEKI
+320 TDDIERIIDEKI
-332 EEALAEV
+332 NEALTEV
-339 NKGRETEPKI
+339 ENGRTKENKI
-349 YNDLLPI
+349 YNDLIPI

-361 EYSGYAMTRTNFVV
+361 EYTGYAMTRTNTIL

-389 QFWKKGELFSLKKS
+389 QFWKKGEVFSLKKA
-403 LGGNDMDMEDMVD
+403 LPGGSDVEMEDMENGD
-416 GEGNFE
+416 GDIE
-422 DELVDTDEELK
+422 DEMIDTDEELK
-433 KFVTQNIGTY
+433 KFVTQNIGNY
-443 FVEKNKKNFLNTDI
+443 FLEKNKKNFLNTDI

-472 SLEILFKQFYDAAIS
+472 SLEILFKQFYDAAIQTT
-487 NSKYDSELISNLHPL
+487 KFDSDVLNTLQPL
-502 ENAKKDFSDL
+502 ENAKKDFTDI
-512 VEQIVNKTDINSAIS
+512 VEQLINKTDINNAIS
-527 NGDEADNIKVL
+527 NGDEADNITLL
-538 PRGRKKNSN
+538 PKGRKRNSN
-547 MNILNN
+547 L
-553 AMNKDGIKLEI
+553 IKNGFKLQS

-573 EDKNTKNISQQ
+573 EDKNNKNLSQ
-584 SINNQLDLMGISQ
+584 STYNQLDQFGISQ
-597 LKKQIET
+597 LRQQFGNST
-604 SNTNSIINLAEK
+604 ANNSITDSNR
-616 NKNNKNLLNYLDYQP
+616 NKDKNLLDYLNYQP
-631 KNSNGRNNK
+631 KLSNKGTNNK
-640 NNSFS
+640 ISNSS
-645 NDFEIIINGSDND
+645 SDDIEIVINDDSEND

-665 DEAKKKKSYGGQK
+665 NEKKVKKSTGNQKKISGKYNIEPKRVNKKKKK
-678 RKSQKYKVEP
+678 
-688 KKVNKKRKK
+688 

>member
-1 MTQQQ
+1 MTQQASQ
-6 SQTSTIEESSL
+6 SSTIEDTSSL

-25 NHLGFLENDQI
+25 NHLGYLENDQI

-46 EILKLSKS
+46 EVLKISKS
-54 ECVDFLLLGGDLF
+54 ESVDFLLLGGDLF

-79 TSNILKNYVYGQRL
+79 TGNILQKYVYGQRT

-101 EPNFKN
+101 DPNFKN

-149 NNYEEFDLYPI
+149 NNYEKFDLYPI

-185 LQNKKV
+185 LQNKNV

-236 LVIWGH
+236 LVVWGH

-276 KTKCIGLCEING
+276 KTKCIGLCEINK

-305 YSQFELRQFADRITN
+305 YNQFELRQFADRITN
-320 QEDIEKLIEEKI
+320 TDDIERIIDEKI
-332 EEALAEV
+332 NEALTEV
-339 NKGRETEPKI
+339 ENGRTKENKI
-349 YNDLLPI
+349 YNDLIPI

-361 EYSGYAMTRTNFVV
+361 EYTGYAMTRTNTIL
-375 SKYSGKIANLNDVI
+375 SKYSGRIANLNDVI
-389 QFWKKGELFSLKKS
+389 QFWKKGEVFSLKKA
-403 LGGNDMDMEDMVD
+403 LPGGSDVEMEDMENGD
-416 GEGNFE
+416 GDIE
-422 DELVDTDEELK
+422 DEMIDTDEELK
-433 KFVTQNIGTY
+433 KFVTQNIGNY
-443 FVEKNKKNFLNTDI
+443 FLEKNKKNFLNTDI
-457 FCDYLDKAVN
+457 FCHYLDKAVN

-472 SLEILFKQFYDAAIS
+472 SLEILFKQFYDAAIQTT
-487 NSKYDSELISNLHPL
+487 KFDSDVLNTLQPL
-502 ENAKKDFSDL
+502 ENAKKDFTDI
-512 VEQIVNKTDINSAIS
+512 VEQVINKTDINNAIS
-527 NGDEADNIKVL
+527 NGDEADNITLL
-538 PRGRKKNSN
+538 PKGRKRNSN
-547 MNILNN
+547 LMKKNEF
-553 AMNKDGIKLEI
+553 KLQS

-573 EDKNTKNISQQ
+573 EDKNNKNVSQ
-584 SINNQLDLMGISQ
+584 SIYNQLDQFGISQ
-597 LKKQIET
+597 LRQQFGNAT
-604 SNTNSIINLAEK
+604 TNNTTTDSNK
-616 NKNNKNLLNYLDYQP
+616 NKDKNLLDYLNYQP
-631 KNSNGRNNK
+631 KLSNKGTNNK
-640 NNSFS
+640 ISNSS
-645 NDFEIIINGSDND
+645 SDDIEIVIDNDSEND

-665 DEAKKKKSYGGQK
+665 KNQKKSTGNQKKRSGKYNIEPKRVNKKKKK
-678 RKSQKYKVEP
+678 
-688 KKVNKKRKK
+688 

>member
-1 MTQQQ
+1 MTQQASQ
-6 SQTSTIEESSL
+6 SSTIEDTSSL

-25 NHLGFLENDQI
+25 NHLGYLENDQI

-46 EILKLSKS
+46 EILKISKS
-54 ECVDFLLLGGDLF
+54 ESVDFLLLGGDLF

-79 TSNILKNYVYGQRL
+79 TGNILQKYVYGQRT

-101 EPNFKN
+101 DPNFKN

-149 NNYEEFDLYPI
+149 NNYEKFDLYPI

-185 LQNKKV
+185 LQNKNV

-236 LVIWGH
+236 LVVWGH

-276 KTKCIGLCEING
+276 KTKCIGLCEINK

-305 YSQFELRQFADRITN
+305 YNQFELRQFADRITN
-320 QEDIEKLIEEKI
+320 TDDIERIIDEKI
-332 EEALAEV
+332 NEALTEV
-339 NKGRETEPKI
+339 ENGRTKENKI
-349 YNDLLPI
+349 YNDLIPI

-361 EYSGYAMTRTNFVV
+361 EYTGYAMTRTNTIL
-375 SKYSGKIANLNDVI
+375 SKYSGRIANLNDVI
-389 QFWKKGELFSLKKS
+389 QFWKKGEVFSLKKA
-403 LGGNDMDMEDMVD
+403 LPGGSDVEMEDMENGD
-416 GEGNFE
+416 GDIE
-422 DELVDTDEELK
+422 DEMIDTDEELK
-433 KFVTQNIGTY
+433 KFVTQNIGNY
-443 FVEKNKKNFLNTDI
+443 FLEKNKKNFLNTDI

-472 SLEILFKQFYDAAIS
+472 SLEILFKQFYDAAIQTT
-487 NSKYDSELISNLHPL
+487 KFDSDVLNTLQPL
-502 ENAKKDFSDL
+502 ENAKKDFTDI
-512 VEQIVNKTDINSAIS
+512 VEQVINKTDINNAIS
-527 NGDEADNIKVL
+527 NGDEADNITLL
-538 PRGRKKNSN
+538 PKGRKRNSN
-547 MNILNN
+547 LMKKNEF
-553 AMNKDGIKLEI
+553 KLQS

-573 EDKNTKNISQQ
+573 EDKNNKNVSQ
-584 SINNQLDLMGISQ
+584 SIYNQLDQFGISQ
-597 LKKQIET
+597 LRQQFGNAT
-604 SNTNSIINLAEK
+604 TNNTTTDSNK
-616 NKNNKNLLNYLDYQP
+616 NKDKNLLDYLNYQP
-631 KNSNGRNNK
+631 KLSNKGTNNK
-640 NNSFS
+640 ISNSS
-645 NDFEIIINGSDND
+645 SDDIEIVIDNDSEND

-665 DEAKKKKSYGGQK
+665 KNQKKSTGNQKKRTGKYNIEPKRVNKKKKK
-678 RKSQKYKVEP
+678 
-688 KKVNKKRKK
+688 

>member
-1 MTQQQ
+1 MTQQASQ
-6 SQTSTIEESSL
+6 SSTIEDTSSL

-25 NHLGFLENDQI
+25 NHLGYLENDQI

-46 EILKLSKS
+46 EVLKISKS
-54 ECVDFLLLGGDLF
+54 ESVDFLLLGGDLF

-79 TSNILKNYVYGQRL
+79 TGNILQKYVYGQRT

-101 EPNFKN
+101 DPNFKN

-149 NNYEEFDLYPI
+149 NNYEKFDLYPI

-185 LQNKKV
+185 LQNKNV

-236 LVIWGH
+236 LVVWGH

-276 KTKCIGLCEING
+276 KTKCIGLCEINK

-305 YSQFELRQFADRITN
+305 YNQFELRQFADRITN
-320 QEDIEKLIEEKI
+320 TDDIERIIDEKI
-332 EEALAEV
+332 NEALTEV
-339 NKGRETEPKI
+339 ENGRTKENKI
-349 YNDLLPI
+349 YNDLIPI

-361 EYSGYAMTRTNFVV
+361 EYTGYAMTRTNTIL
-375 SKYSGKIANLNDVI
+375 SKYSGRIANLNDVI
-389 QFWKKGELFSLKKS
+389 QFWKKGEVFSLKKA
-403 LGGNDMDMEDMVD
+403 LPGGSDVEMEDMENGD
-416 GEGNFE
+416 GDIE
-422 DELVDTDEELK
+422 DEMIDTDEELK
-433 KFVTQNIGTY
+433 KFVTQNIGNY
-443 FVEKNKKNFLNTDI
+443 FLEKNKKNFLNTDI

-472 SLEILFKQFYDAAIS
+472 SLEILFKQFYDAAIQTT
-487 NSKYDSELISNLHPL
+487 KFDSDVLNTLQPL
-502 ENAKKDFSDL
+502 ENAKKDFTDI
-512 VEQIVNKTDINSAIS
+512 VEQVINKTDINNAIS
-527 NGDEADNIKVL
+527 NGDEADNITLL
-538 PRGRKKNSN
+538 PKGRKRNSN
-547 MNILNN
+547 LMKKNEF
-553 AMNKDGIKLEI
+553 KLQS

-573 EDKNTKNISQQ
+573 EDKNNKNVSQ
-584 SINNQLDLMGISQ
+584 SIYNQLDQFGISQ
-597 LKKQIET
+597 LRQQFGNAT
-604 SNTNSIINLAEK
+604 TNNTTTDSNK
-616 NKNNKNLLNYLDYQP
+616 NKDKNLLDYLNYQP
-631 KNSNGRNNK
+631 KLSNKGTNNK
-640 NNSFS
+640 ISNSS
-645 NDFEIIINGSDND
+645 SDDIEIVIDNDSEND

-665 DEAKKKKSYGGQK
+665 KNQKKSTGNQKKRTGKYNIEPKRVNKKKKK
-678 RKSQKYKVEP
+678 
-688 KKVNKKRKK
+688 